1 MQPQRVRIVR
11 HFSFTMNR
19 KSLLNLAIVVTFT
32 AALSSFASGQSTP
45 APTPTPRI
53 SEDTEVQTVETELVN
68 LNVRVVDRFNR
79 PIGNLKQGEFKIFE
93 DNVAQSIE
101 FFSQS
106 EVPTNYSMVIDT
118 SGSLR
123 SQIEKVIEAGKIL
136 VKSNRPGDETSLIR
150 FSGKQDLEIVQ
161 DFTKN
166 KEDLDY
172 ALDNLYIGSGQ
183 TVLIDA
189 LYLSAERV
197 NEYEKTIDDP
207 DRKRRALILVSDGED
222 RSSFYTDKQ
231 LFQLLAETNVQIYVV
246 GFVKELDDKG
256 SFIQKSEQSK
266 AKAFLQKLATET
278 GGKAYFPDGV
288 NELNTI
294 AQDISSELRTQYSIG
309 YLPTNKQE
317 DGTFRNIRV
326 SINDGPDKQKRIAV
340 TRTGRTAGKPDG
352 QPTLQ
357 KTVKLGKDQ

>member
-1 MQPQRVRIVR
+1 
-11 HFSFTMNR
+11 MNR
-19 KSLLNLAIVVTFT
+19 TSILHFTVVFAFT
-32 AALSSFASGQSTP
+32 VALSSLAFGQA

-53 SEDTEVQTVETELVN
+53 SDESETVIKVDTELVN
-68 LNVRVVDRFNR
+68 MNVRVIDRFNR
-79 PIGNLKQGEFKIFE
+79 PITNLKQSEFKIYE
-93 DNVAQSIE
+93 DNVLQEIA

-118 SGSLR
+118 SGSMR

-136 VKSNRPGDETSLIR
+136 VKSNRPADETSIIR

-161 DFTKN
+161 DFTN
-166 KEDLDY
+166 SKEDLDY
-172 ALDNLYIGSGQ
+172 TLENLYIGAGQ

-197 NEYEKTIDDP
+197 NEYEKTAND

-222 RSSFYTDKQ
+222 RSSFYTEKQ

-266 AKAFLQKLATET
+266 AKSFLQRLADQT
-278 GGKAYFPDGV
+278 GGKAYFPDNV
-288 NELNTI
+288 TELNTI
-294 AQDISSELRTQYSIG
+294 AQDISGEMRTQYSIG
-309 YLPTNKQE
+309 YSPSNKLE
-317 DGTFRNIRV
+317 DGTLRNIRV
-326 SINDGPDKQKRIAV
+326 TMNDGPDKQKRIAV
-340 TRTGRTAGKPDG
+340 HRTGRTAGKPQG
-352 QPTLQ
+352 EPSLQ
-357 KTVKLGKDQ
+357 KAVKVGKDQ

>member
-1 MQPQRVRIVR
+1 
-11 HFSFTMNR
+11 MNR
-19 KSLLNLAIVVTFT
+19 TSIFNFAVVFSLA
-32 AALSSFASGQSTP
+32 AALSSIALGQAT
-45 APTPTPRI
+45 PTPTPRI
-53 SEDTEVQTVETELVN
+53 SDESETIIKVDTELVN
-68 LNVRVVDRFNR
+68 MNVRVVDRFNR
-79 PIGNLKQGEFKIFE
+79 PISNLKQSEFKIYE
-93 DNVAQSIE
+93 DNVLQEIA

-118 SGSLR
+118 SGSMR

-136 VKSNRPGDETSLIR
+136 VKSNRPADETSIIR

-161 DFTKN
+161 DFTDS

-172 ALDNLYIGSGQ
+172 TLENLYIGAGQ

-197 NEYEKTIDDP
+197 NEYEKTAND

-222 RSSFYTDKQ
+222 RSSFYTEKQ

-256 SFIQKSEQSK
+256 NFIQKSEQSK
-266 AKAFLQKLATET
+266 ARSFLQKLADQT
-278 GGKAYFPDGV
+278 GGKAYFPENV

-294 AQDISSELRTQYSIG
+294 AQDISGEMRTQYSIG
-309 YLPTNKQE
+309 YLPTNKLE
-317 DGTFRNIRV
+317 DGSLRNIRV
-326 SINDGPDKQKRIAV
+326 TINDGPDKTKRIAV
-340 TRTGRTAGKPDG
+340 HRTGRTAGKPQG
-352 QPTLQ
+352 EPSLQ
-357 KTVKLGKDQ
+357 KAIKVGKDQ

>member
-1 MQPQRVRIVR
+1 
-11 HFSFTMNR
+11 MNR
-19 KSLLNLAIVVTFT
+19 TSILNFAVVFTFT
-32 AALSSFASGQSTP
+32 VAFSSFAFGQAT
-45 APTPTPRI
+45 PTPTPRV
-53 SEDTEVQTVETELVN
+53 SEETEIIKVDTELVN
-68 LNVRVVDRFNR
+68 MNVRVVDRFNR
-79 PIGNLKQGEFKIFE
+79 PISNLKQSEFKIYE
-93 DNVAQSIE
+93 DNVLQEIA

-136 VKSNRPGDETSLIR
+136 VKSNRPADQTSIIR

-161 DFTKN
+161 DFTDS

-172 ALDNLYIGSGQ
+172 TLENLYIGAGQ

-197 NEYEKTIDDP
+197 NEYEKTAND

-222 RSSFYTDKQ
+222 RSSFYTEKQ

-256 SFIQKSEQSK
+256 NFIQKSEQSK
-266 AKAFLQKLATET
+266 AKSFLQKLADQT
-278 GGKAYFPDGV
+278 GGKAYFPENV

-294 AQDISSELRTQYSIG
+294 AQDISGEMRTQYSIG
-309 YLPTNKQE
+309 YLPTNKLE
-317 DGTFRNIRV
+317 DGTLRNIRV
-326 SINDGPDKQKRIAV
+326 TINDAPDKTKRIAV
-340 TRTGRTAGKPDG
+340 HRTGRTAGKPQG
-352 QPTLQ
+352 EPSLQ
-357 KTVKLGKDQ
+357 KAVKVGKDQ